1 MREFVLFTDSSC
13 DLPADLADQLGLA
26 VVPLSVT
33 VGEDTY
39 KNYLDGRE
47 ITAKAFYDAIRDG
60 ADVHTSAVNTQ
71 AFLDALRPVLEEG
84 KDILYLGFSSG
95 LSGTYSAGAAA
106 VRELADAYPAR
117 KVYAVDTLCASMG
130 QGLLLYLAAQKKAAG
145 ATIEQVRDYAE
156 ETKWKICHWFTVEN
170 LMHLKK
176 GGRVSATAAIVGTVL
191 NIKPVMHMDVLGK
204 LAAVGKVRGRRAS
217 IRALFEKMREHVVH
231 PEGQMIFISHGDCL
245 ADAERLQSMVE
256 NELGCRTFLINYVGT
271 VIGSHSGP
279 GTLALFF
286 MGDHR

>member
-117 KVYAVDTLCASMG
+117 KIYAVDTLCASMG

-145 ATIEQVRDYAE
+145 AEAKAAYAKLLPDHPE
-156 ETKWKICHWFTVEN
+156 
-170 LMHLKK
+170 LKK
-176 GGRVSATAAIVGTVL
+176 EDLPLVYGRESDAPEKGRARVRHSGYRGHGAEYQAGHAHGYA
-191 NIKPVMHMDVLGK
+191 GK
-204 LAAVGKVRGRRAS
+204 ARGRGQGARAAR
-217 IRALFEKMREHVVH
+217 IH
-231 PEGQMIFISHGDCL
+231 PG
-245 ADAERLQSMVE
+245 AV
-256 NELGCRTFLINYVGT
+256 
-271 VIGSHSGP
+271 
-279 GTLALFF
+279 
-286 MGDHR
+286 